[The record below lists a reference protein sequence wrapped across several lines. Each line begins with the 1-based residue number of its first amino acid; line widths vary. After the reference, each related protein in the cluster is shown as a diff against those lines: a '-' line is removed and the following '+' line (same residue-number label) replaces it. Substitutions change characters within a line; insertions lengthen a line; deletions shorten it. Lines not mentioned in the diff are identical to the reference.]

1 MSVEAV
7 AKDEIALTERKLLMN
22 KWSTTADLWQAGVNQ
37 ALRISDL
44 LKLRYDQLTGDVL
57 EIIEGNP
64 QKNRRIIINKTARE
78 VIDRRRREYPEHI
91 YLFQSVGNRIKSPP
105 KPLPHQYITNQF
117 QLVGCRKHKT
127 RSSYLSN
134 NSKIVL

>member
-7 AKDEIALTERKLLMN
+7 AKDEIALVKRKLHMN
-22 KWSTTADLWQAGVNQ
+22 KWSATADFWQAGVNQ
-37 ALRISDL
+37 TLRISDL

-78 VIDRRRREYPEHI
+78 VIDRRRREYSEHI

-105 KPLPHQYITNQF
+105 ETTAPSVHNKPVSAGWVSQAQDQKQLPKQ
-117 QLVGCRKHKT
+117 
-127 RSSYLSN
+127 
-134 NSKIVL
+134 